1 MFSKLM
7 KYDMRY
13 GMRIWAIIS
22 AVLGIATIVFSP
34 IMRFCAEYMERDN
47 YSVFPIYSTIM
58 FFAAFISIVIFSLS
72 QYGLYIPLYLRFYKH
87 LYTDEGYLTF
97 TLPVKRSSILLSKTL
112 STFILGTMYAIV
124 IIVCAAFMAL
134 VIPPAEA
141 GEIFNLSIYKGI
153 SELFKDAQESGYIGW
168 IILYIVEYILLLFA
182 ACFFNQVLIQ
192 VCVTMGSIIAKKY
205 KLLAS
210 IGVYFGVNLILSF
223 IARIITLCAQISVTG
238 MGLDFLK
245 NFTVT
250 QGLTSIAIIFLGII
264 SAVVAMGFAIYF
276 TTLNLLERKLNLA

>member
-13 GMRIWAIIS
+13 GIRIWAIIS

-34 IMRFCAEYMERDN
+34 IMRLCTEYMERDN
-47 YSVFPIYSTIM
+47 YSVFPIYSTLM
-58 FFAAFISIVIFSLS
+58 FFVAGVCVILFALS

-112 STFILGTMYAIV
+112 STFILGTMYAAV
-124 IIVCAAFMAL
+124 IIICALFMAL
-134 VIPPAEA
+134 VIPPAETGEVFNLCLYEGI
-141 GEIFNLSIYKGI
+141 GEIFKSAK
-153 SELFKDAQESGYIGW
+153 EAGYIGW
-168 IILYIVEYILLLFA
+168 VILYIVEYILFLFA

-192 VCVTMGSIIAKKY
+192 FCVTMGSIIAKKY
-205 KLLAS
+205 KLVAS
-210 IGVYFGVNLILSF
+210 IGVYLGFNMALSF
-223 IARIITLCAQISVTG
+223 AARIIVLCAQISVSG
-238 MGLDFLK
+238 MGLDFLM
-245 NFTVT
+245 NFTET
-250 QGLTSIAIIFLGII
+250 QGLTSIAIIALGVI
-264 SAVVAMGFAIYF
+264 SALVAMGFAIYF

>member
-13 GMRIWAIIS
+13 GMRIWAIVS

-34 IMRFCAEYMERDN
+34 IMRLCTEYMERDN
-47 YSVFPIYSTIM
+47 YSVFPIYSTLM
-58 FFAAFISIVIFSLS
+58 FFVAGVCVILFALS

-134 VIPPAEA
+134 VIPPAET
-141 GEIFNLSIYKGI
+141 GEIIAFASEEAGIYAVNVHI
-153 SELFKDAQESGYIGW
+153 SSGLTPDGKK
-168 IILYIVEYILLLFA
+168 II
-182 ACFFNQVLIQ
+182 
-192 VCVTMGSIIAKKY
+192 
-205 KLLAS
+205 
-210 IGVYFGVNLILSF
+210 
-223 IARIITLCAQISVTG
+223 
-238 MGLDFLK
+238 K
-245 NFTVT
+245 NFVHN
-250 QGLTSIAIIFLGII
+250 I
-264 SAVVAMGFAIYF
+264 
-276 TTLNLLERKLNLA
+276 